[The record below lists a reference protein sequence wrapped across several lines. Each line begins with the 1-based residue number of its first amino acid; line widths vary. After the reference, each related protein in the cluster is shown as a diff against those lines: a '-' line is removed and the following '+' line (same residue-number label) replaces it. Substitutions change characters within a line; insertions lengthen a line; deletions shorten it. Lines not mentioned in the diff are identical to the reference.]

1 MAHGRE
7 AALCHK
13 LHYGKSGLRLTAAH
27 SRFERVHQLCATH
40 PPHLA
45 CRSAFR
51 GAEPGARRMPADCRF
66 RASIGAGWENRN
78 ERDSRAR
85 GGHPPPAVWRAYMYP
100 LINIF
105 YFPRKGSDYGGD
117 KINYFFFS
125 QRRRREIEEIKANE

>member
-13 LHYGKSGLRLTAAH
+13 RHYGKSGLRLTAAH

-51 GAEPGARRMPADCRF
+51 GAEPGARRMPADRRF

-85 GGHPPPAVWRAYMYP
+85 GGHPPPGRVEGVYVP
-100 LINIF
+100 
-105 YFPRKGSDYGGD
+105 PHK
-117 KINYFFFS
+117 YFFLFPAK
-125 QRRRREIEEIKANE
+125 EGYP